1 MLLMH
6 LKAKIDNNVDMII
19 HLDKDEIKQ
28 ARRRLLT
35 DDVFVIFVDALRQFH
50 HEGYTQ
56 LAPAELYLSAKSFV
70 EDVLQLPD
78 IMEGITDEMDDILDE
93 ADNEDEAMLIFM
105 VAAAIFHAVGKK
117 YKAAVAGD
125 LYRDFDA
132 DAVMKVIFQRWIDQP
147 LFLQLLDI
155 CAKKEQKRW
164 MEGKKTNL
172 LTCELECMKT
182 DGTSAAEAR
191 DFLHPFLEQV
201 CVYPA
206 TTIEMVLNPLRDL
219 NEQFSGVLDKEV
231 NLLKRK
237 LGVTGHGQQASVVPF
252 VVVEKNASRILA
264 KIHDYQIGKSKPKD
278 LAMPVRAAMEAGV
291 IRRPTYGE
299 YEAVEEFARIAK
311 SSFLE
316 YVNPDKTPY
325 TDAAFNEMVSD
336 FAHML

>member
-132 DAVMKVIFQRWIDQP
+132 DAVMKVIFQRWIDHP
-147 LFLQLLDI
+147 LFLQLLGI

-172 LTCELECMKT
+172 LTCELESMKT
-182 DGTSAAEAR
+182 DGTTASEAR
-191 DFLHPFLEQV
+191 DFLHPFLQQV
-201 CVYPA
+201 CAYPD

-219 NEQFSGVLDKEV
+219 NELYSGVLEIG
-231 NLLKRK
+231 R
-237 LGVTGHGQQASVVPF
+237 ASCRERV
-252 VVVEKNASRILA
+252 
-264 KIHDYQIGKSKPKD
+264 
-278 LAMPVRAAMEAGV
+278 
-291 IRRPTYGE
+291 
-299 YEAVEEFARIAK
+299 
-311 SSFLE
+311 
-316 YVNPDKTPY
+316 
-325 TDAAFNEMVSD
+325 
-336 FAHML
+336 

>member
-1 MLLMH
+1 
-6 LKAKIDNNVDMII
+6 MII

-132 DAVMKVIFQRWIDQP
+132 DAVMKVIFQRWIDHP
-147 LFLQLLDI
+147 LFLQLLGI
-155 CAKKEQKRW
+155 CAKKSRKMDGRQEDQFADLRTGKHEDRW
-164 MEGKKTNL
+164 N
-172 LTCELECMKT
+172 
-182 DGTSAAEAR
+182 
-191 DFLHPFLEQV
+191 
-201 CVYPA
+201 Y
-206 TTIEMVLNPLRDL
+206 
-219 NEQFSGVLDKEV
+219 
-231 NLLKRK
+231 
-237 LGVTGHGQQASVVPF
+237 
-252 VVVEKNASRILA
+252 
-264 KIHDYQIGKSKPKD
+264 
-278 LAMPVRAAMEAGV
+278 
-291 IRRPTYGE
+291 
-299 YEAVEEFARIAK
+299 
-311 SSFLE
+311 SF
-316 YVNPDKTPY
+316 
-325 TDAAFNEMVSD
+325 
-336 FAHML
+336 

>member
-132 DAVMKVIFQRWIDQP
+132 DAVMKVIFQRWIDHP

-172 LTCELECMKT
+172 LTCELESMKT
-182 DGTSAAEAR
+182 DGTTASEAR
-191 DFLHPFLEQV
+191 DFLHPFLQQV
-201 CVYPA
+201 YVAFADY
-206 TTIEMVLNPLRDL
+206 PLR
-219 NEQFSGVLDKEV
+219 
-231 NLLKRK
+231 
-237 LGVTGHGQQASVVPF
+237 
-252 VVVEKNASRILA
+252 
-264 KIHDYQIGKSKPKD
+264 
-278 LAMPVRAAMEAGV
+278 
-291 IRRPTYGE
+291 
-299 YEAVEEFARIAK
+299 
-311 SSFLE
+311 SS
-316 YVNPDKTPY
+316 
-325 TDAAFNEMVSD
+325 
-336 FAHML
+336 

>member
-1 MLLMH
+1 MH
-6 LKAKIDNNVDMII
+6 AKAKTDNTGNMII
-19 HLDKDEIKQ
+19 HLDKDGIRQ

-35 DDVFVIFVDALRQFH
+35 DDVFVIFVDALRLYH
-50 HEGYTQ
+50 HEGVTQ

-78 IMEGITDEMDDILDE
+78 IMEGIADEMDDILDE
-93 ADNEDEAMLIFM
+93 ADSEDEAMLIMM
-105 VAAAIFHAVGKK
+105 VAAAGRKNMADAAGRKNGEENDVFDS
-117 YKAAVAGD
+117 AAVIG
-125 LYRDFDA
+125 
-132 DAVMKVIFQRWIDQP
+132 VIFQRWIDHP
-147 LFLQLLDI
+147 LFFPLLDI
-155 CAKKEQKRW
+155 CAKKEQKKW
-164 MEGKKTNL
+164 MEGKQTNL

-191 DFLHPFLEQV
+191 DFLRPFLEQV

-206 TTIEMVLNPLRDL
+206 TTIELVLNPLRDL